1 MAVYDALR
9 MDIPT
14 YCGRNKIDLTRNA
27 RGETVLQG
35 REHIVIA
42 GEECRNTRNGTRG
55 TLIDFV
61 AAHKNMTFLQAV
73 AHLNNNPRLLLL
85 EEHLGTAKRSY
96 QSFYFP
102 KEKQLEG
109 KSAATLMASLML
121 DTGVPAEMGTRLLN
135 QGRAQVSKDR
145 IIRLF
150 PKDDDSH
157 AVEFEQNAAL
167 IWKRRNVGNG
177 ITPFFKHHGGSNE
190 HLIVFSDPISFLQ
203 QFGKLFRDYNH
214 EPYDILCLMAPQSGA
229 IDRHLAENRTIKK
242 VHLINTGRDNPE
254 LVDLFG
260 NLKKKYAVLGISI
273 ESNTGGKELTQ
284 RLEKEGR
291 DHGLSL

>member
-1 MAVYDALR
+1 
-9 MDIPT
+9 
-14 YCGRNKIDLTRNA
+14 
-27 RGETVLQG
+27 
-35 REHIVIA
+35 
-42 GEECRNTRNGTRG
+42 
-55 TLIDFV
+55 
-61 AAHKNMTFLQAV
+61 MTFLQAV

-121 DTGVPAEMGTRLLN
+121 ESGVPAEVGARLLN

-157 AVEFEQNAAL
+157 ALEFEQNAAF
-167 IWKRRNVGNG
+167 IWKKR
-177 ITPFFKHHGGSNE
+177 KDS
-190 HLIVFSDPISFLQ
+190 
-203 QFGKLFRDYNH
+203 
-214 EPYDILCLMAPQSGA
+214 
-229 IDRHLAENRTIKK
+229 
-242 VHLINTGRDNPE
+242 E

-260 NLKKKYAVLGISI
+260 NLKKRYAALGISI
-273 ESNTGGKELTQ
+273 ESHTDGKDLTQ